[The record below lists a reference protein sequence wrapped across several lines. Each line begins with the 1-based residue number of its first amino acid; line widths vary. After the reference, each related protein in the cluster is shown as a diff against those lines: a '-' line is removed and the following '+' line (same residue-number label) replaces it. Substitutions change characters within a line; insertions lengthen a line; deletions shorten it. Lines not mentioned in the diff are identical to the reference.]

1 MNMQNLFQSCLL
13 LQVNDMTPARG
24 AMILPVVLGL
34 TSSIIGWL
42 AIVRSSGRIGSRRPV
57 VIAGLVFAVIGVV
70 LSGLHLIFAPGDIGT
85 ASGRLGAIV
94 AQVLGLIG
102 IVLCGVALTRSRRI
116 TTESRS
122 KKND

>member
-13 LQVNDMTPARG
+13 LQVYDMTPARG

-42 AIVRSSGRIGSRRPV
+42 ALVRSSGRIGSRRPV
-57 VIAGLVFAVIGVV
+57 VIVALVFAVIAVV
-70 LSGLHLIFAPGDIGT
+70 LSGLHLVFATGGIGT
-85 ASGRLGAIV
+85 GSGRLGAIV

-102 IVLCGVALTRSRRI
+102 IVLCGLALARSRRI
-116 TTESRS
+116 TTESGS
-122 KKND
+122 KKK